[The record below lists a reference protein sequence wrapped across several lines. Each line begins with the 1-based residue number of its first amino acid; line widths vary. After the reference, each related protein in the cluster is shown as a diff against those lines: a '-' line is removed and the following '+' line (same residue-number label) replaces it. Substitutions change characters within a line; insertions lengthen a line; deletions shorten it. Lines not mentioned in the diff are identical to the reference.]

1 MQRIKLFARAKIN
14 LALDVVEKLDNGYH
28 NLKMIMQTINI
39 LDSIT
44 ISKSSSS
51 EIKLKTNISWLPT
64 DNRNLV
70 YKAASYLKESYNIKS
85 GVNIFVNKNIP
96 ISAGLAGGSTDCAA
110 TLIGMR
116 TLFKLPISNK
126 DLFDIGK
133 TLGADVPFCI
143 LRGTALAE
151 GIGEKLTP
159 IHYLPYCYI
168 GVVKPSI
175 GISTAS
181 VFSSLNLNNISKR
194 PDIEKIIYYLEKQ
207 DLQNICNSFC
217 NVLETVTIDKYPI
230 ISKIKNTMLQE
241 GALGSL
247 MSGSGSAVFGIYS
260 SKKQAISALKKI
272 KYKYNIKEIFL
283 TTPFNNYNF

>member
-28 NLKMIMQTINI
+28 TLKMIMQTINI

-85 GVNIFVNKNIP
+85 GFNIFVNKNIP

-110 TLIGMR
+110 TLIGIR

-168 GVVKPSI
+168 VVVKPSI

-181 VFSSLNLNNISKR
+181 VFSSLNLNNISQR